1 MTTIADIV
9 RAVDGLAPF
18 RLAEAWDNVGLLL
31 GDAAWPVRRVLV
43 SLDVTETV
51 CDEAERLEADCL
63 FAHHPFLFKDVSRV
77 TAETRA
83 GRLALRLAAGRRAV
97 IAAHTNLDAAQGGLC
112 DLLAERAGLTD
123 LEPLRAE
130 PLERT
135 YKVVVFVPAADLEA
149 VRLAAFDAGAGRIG
163 AYTECGFTAEGEGT
177 FFAGEGTS
185 PAVGPAS
192 AEATAG
198 RAGNGG
204 PRRGERS
211 AVPEHRLEVLAAES
225 RVGAIVAAIGRAHSY
240 ETPAI
245 DVYPLKD
252 LPAQHPAEG
261 EAGPVVENISHY
273 RAGLGRIGPLKKPKT
288 LGRFP
293 DEVKRA
299 VGLKAVRTAGE
310 SGRKI
315 ERVAVCTGSGSGL
328 VEAVRA
334 AGCQAYLAGELK
346 YHEAQAL
353 AAEGIAVILGGHY
366 ETERVPLEDWTP
378 RLAEA
383 VDVEVRLSES
393 ERGTLRSK

>member
-1 MTTIADIV
+1 MATVRDIV
-9 RAVDGLAPF
+9 EAVDRLAPF
-18 RLAEAWDNVGLLL
+18 RLAQGWDNVGLLL

-63 FAHHPFLFKDVSRV
+63 LAHHPFLFKDVSRV

-83 GRLALRLAAGRRAV
+83 GRLALRLAAGQRAV

-123 LEPLRAE
+123 ISPLRAE

-163 AYTECGFTAEGEGT
+163 AYSECSFAAEGEGT

-185 PAVGPAS
+185 PAVGAK
-192 AEATAG
+192 G
-198 RAGNGG
+198 D
-204 PRRGERS
+204 RS
-211 AVPEHRLEVLAAES
+211 AVPEHRLEIVAAET
-225 RVGAIVAAIGRAHSY
+225 RVGAVVAAIGRAHSY

-245 DVYPLKD
+245 DVYPLKG

-261 EAGPVVENISHY
+261 EAG
-273 RAGLGRIGPLKKPKT
+273 LGRVGRLKKPKT
-288 LGRFP
+288 AGQLA
-293 DEVKRA
+293 DDIKRA
-299 VGLKAVRTAGE
+299 LGLAGVQVAGE
-310 SGRKI
+310 RSARV
-315 ERVAVCTGSGSGL
+315 ERVAVNTGSGSGL

-346 YHEAQAL
+346 YHEAQSL

>member
-1 MTTIADIV
+1 MTTIADILA
-9 RAVDGLAPF
+9 AVDRLAPF
-18 RLAEAWDNVGLLL
+18 RLAEEWDNVGLLL

-63 FAHHPFLFKDVSRV
+63 LAHHPFLFKDVSRV

-83 GRLALRLAAGRRAV
+83 GRFALRLAAGQRAV

-123 LEPLRAE
+123 LEPLHAE

-135 YKVVVFVPAADLEA
+135 YKVVVFVPAGDLES

-163 AYTECGFTAEGEGT
+163 AYTECSFAAEGEGT

-185 PAVGPAS
+185 PAVGAK
-192 AEATAG
+192 G
-198 RAGNGG
+198 D
-204 PRRGERS
+204 RS
-211 AVPEHRLEVLAAES
+211 AIPEHRLEVLAAES
-225 RVGAIVAAIGRAHSY
+225 RVGAVVAAIGQAHSY

-252 LPAQHPAEG
+252 LPG

-273 RAGLGRIGPLKKPKT
+273 RAGLGRVGRLKKPKT
-288 LGRFP
+288 AGQLA
-293 DEVKRA
+293 DDIKRA
-299 VGLKAVRTAGE
+299 LGLQAIQVAGE
-310 SGRKI
+310 RSARV
-315 ERVAVCTGSGSGL
+315 ERVAVNTGSGSGL

-353 AAEGIAVILGGHY
+353 AAEEIAVILGGHY

-393 ERGTLRSK
+393 ERGTLRQA

>member
-1 MTTIADIV
+1 MTTVSDILA
-9 RAVDGLAPF
+9 AVDRLAPF
-18 RLAEAWDNVGLLL
+18 RLAEEWDNVGLLL

-63 FAHHPFLFKDVSRV
+63 LAHHPFLFKDVSRV

-83 GRLALRLAAGRRAV
+83 GRFALRLAAGRRAV

-112 DLLAERAGLTD
+112 NLLAERAGLTD
-123 LEPLRAE
+123 LEPLCAE

-135 YKVVVFVPAADLEA
+135 YKVVVFVPAGDLES

-163 AYTECGFTAEGEGT
+163 AYTECSFAAEGEGT
-177 FFAGEGTS
+177 FFAGEGTK
-185 PAVGPAS
+185 PTVGAQ
-192 AEATAG
+192 G
-198 RAGNGG
+198 K
-204 PRRGERS
+204 RS
-211 AVPEHRLEVLAAES
+211 AVAEHRLEVVVEEARLGT
-225 RVGAIVAAIGRAHSY
+225 VVAAIGRAASY

-261 EAGPVVENISHY
+261 G
-273 RAGLGRIGPLKKPKT
+273 AGLGRIGRLKKPKT
-288 LGRFP
+288 AGQLA
-293 DEVKRA
+293 DDIKRA
-299 VGLKAVRTAGE
+299 FGLAGIQVAGE
-310 SGRKI
+310 RSARVK
-315 ERVAVCTGSGSGL
+315 RVAVCTGSGSGL

-334 AGCQAYLAGELK
+334 ARCDAYLVGELK
-346 YHEAQAL
+346 YHEAQLL
-353 AAEGIAVILGGHY
+353 AAEGIVVILGGHY

-393 ERGTLRSK
+393 EGPMLKCR

>member
-1 MTTIADIV
+1 MTTISDILA
-9 RAVDGLAPF
+9 AVDRLAPF
-18 RLAEAWDNVGLLL
+18 RLAEEWDNVGLLL

-63 FAHHPFLFKDVSRV
+63 LAHHPFLFKDVSRV

-83 GRLALRLAAGRRAV
+83 GRFALRLAAGRRAV

-123 LEPLRAE
+123 LEPLHAE

-135 YKVVVFVPAADLEA
+135 YKVVVFVPAGDLES

-163 AYTECGFTAEGEGT
+163 AYTECSFATEGEGT

-198 RAGNGG
+198 RARGG
-204 PRRGERS
+204 RS
-211 AVPEHRLEVLAAES
+211 VVPEHRLEVLAAEI
-225 RVGAIVAAIGRAHSY
+225 RVGAVVAAIGRAHSY

-252 LPAQHPAEG
+252 LPG

-273 RAGLGRIGPLKKPKT
+273 RAGLGRVGRLKKPKT
-288 LGRFP
+288 AGQLADDIKRVLGLSC
-293 DEVKRA
+293 VQ
-299 VGLKAVRTAGE
+299 VAGDG
-310 SGRKI
+310 SARV
-315 ERVAVCTGSGSGL
+315 ERVAVNTGSGSGL

-383 VDVEVRLSES
+383 VDVEVILSKNET
-393 ERGTLRSK
+393 GATGVQ

>member
-9 RAVDGLAPF
+9 RAVDNLAPF
-18 RLAEAWDNVGLLL
+18 RLAEEWDNVGLLL

-63 FAHHPFLFKDVSRV
+63 LAHHPFLFKDVSRV

-83 GRLALRLAAGRRAV
+83 GRFALRLAAGRRAV

-112 DLLAERAGLTD
+112 DLLAERAGLAD

-135 YKVVVFVPAADLEA
+135 YKVVVLVPAGDLES

-163 AYTECGFTAEGEGT
+163 AYSQCSFAAEGEGT

-185 PAVGPAS
+185 PSVGPAS

-198 RAGNGG
+198 RA
-204 PRRGERS
+204 RGERS
-211 AVPEHRLEVLAAES
+211 TVSEHRLEVLAAES
-225 RVGAIVAAIGRAHSY
+225 RVGAVVAAIGRAHSY

-252 LPAQHPAEG
+252 LPG
-261 EAGPVVENISHY
+261 E
-273 RAGLGRIGPLKKPKT
+273 AGLGRVGRLKKPKT
-288 LGRFP
+288 VGQLA
-293 DEVKRA
+293 DDIKRA
-299 VGLKAVRTAGE
+299 LGLSCVQVAGE
-310 SGRKI
+310 RSARV

-393 ERGTLRSK
+393 ERGTLRPA

>member
-1 MTTIADIV
+1 MATVRDIV
-9 RAVDGLAPF
+9 EAVDRLAPF

-43 SLDVTETV
+43 SLDVTEAV
-51 CDEAERLEADCL
+51 CEEAERLEADCL
-63 FAHHPFLFKDVSRV
+63 LAHHPFLFKDVSRV
-77 TAETRA
+77 TAETRP

-123 LEPLRAE
+123 ISPLRAE

-163 AYTECGFTAEGEGT
+163 AYSECSFAAEGEGT
-177 FFAGEGTS
+177 FFAGEGAS

-192 AEATAG
+192 AEASAG
-198 RAGNGG
+198 RA
-204 PRRGERS
+204 RGERS
-211 AVPEHRLEVLAAES
+211 AVPEHRLEIVAAET
-225 RVGAIVAAIGRAHSY
+225 RVGAVVAAIGRAHSY
-240 ETPAI
+240 STPAI

-252 LPAQHPAEG
+252 LPAQSRRAGTEG
-261 EAGPVVENISHY
+261 EAG
-273 RAGLGRIGPLKKPKT
+273 LGRVGRLKKPKT
-288 LGRFP
+288 AGQLA
-293 DEVKRA
+293 DDIKRA
-299 VGLKAVRTAGE
+299 LGLAGVQVAGE
-310 SGRKI
+310 RSARV
-315 ERVAVCTGSGSGL
+315 ERVAVNTGSGSGL

-393 ERGTLRSK
+393 ERGTLRPA

>member
-1 MTTIADIV
+1 VTTISDILT
-9 RAVDGLAPF
+9 AVDRLAPF
-18 RLAEAWDNVGLLL
+18 RLAEEWDNVGLLL

-63 FAHHPFLFKDVSRV
+63 LAHHPFLFKDVSRV

-83 GRLALRLAAGRRAV
+83 GRFALRLAAGRRAV

-112 DLLAERAGLTD
+112 NLLAERAGLTD
-123 LEPLRAE
+123 LEPLCAE

-135 YKVVVFVPAADLEA
+135 YKVVVFVPAGDLES

-163 AYTECGFTAEGEGT
+163 AYTECSFAAEGEGT

-198 RAGNGG
+198 RA
-204 PRRGERS
+204 RGKRS

-225 RVGAIVAAIGRAHSY
+225 RVGAVVAAIGRAHSY

-252 LPAQHPAEG
+252 LPG
-261 EAGPVVENISHY
+261 E
-273 RAGLGRIGPLKKPKT
+273 AGLGRVGRLKKPKT
-288 LGRFP
+288 AGQLA
-293 DEVKRA
+293 DDIKRA
-299 VGLKAVRTAGE
+299 LGLQAIQVAGE
-310 SGRKI
+310 RSARV
-315 ERVAVCTGSGSGL
+315 ERVAVNTGSGSGL

-378 RLAEA
+378 RLAVA

-393 ERGTLRSK
+393 ERGTLRPA

>member
-51 CDEAERLEADCL
+51 CEEAERLEADCL
-63 FAHHPFLFKDVSRV
+63 LAHHPFLFKDVNRV
-77 TAETRA
+77 TAETRP

-135 YKVVVFVPAADLEA
+135 YKVVVFVPAGDVEA

-163 AYTECGFTAEGEGT
+163 AYTECSFATEGEGT
-177 FFAGEGTS
+177 FFAGEGTN
-185 PAVGPAS
+185 PAVGAK
-192 AEATAG
+192 
-198 RAGNGG
+198 
-204 PRRGERS
+204 GERS

-225 RVGAIVAAIGRAHSY
+225 RVGAVVAAIGRAASY

-245 DVYPLKD
+245 DVYPLKG
-252 LPAQHPAEG
+252 LPSG
-261 EAGPVVENISHY
+261 
-273 RAGLGRIGPLKKPKT
+273 AGLGRVGRLKKPKT
-288 LGRFP
+288 AGQLA
-293 DEVKRA
+293 DDIKRA
-299 VGLKAVRTAGE
+299 LGLSVIQVAGE
-310 SGRKI
+310 RSARVK
-315 ERVAVCTGSGSGL
+315 RVAVCTGSGSGL

-353 AAEGIAVILGGHY
+353 AAEEIAVILGGHY
-366 ETERVPLEDWTP
+366 ETERGPLEDWTP

-383 VDVEVRLSES
+383 VDAEVRLSES
-393 ERGTLRSK
+393 ERGPLRSK

>member
-9 RAVDGLAPF
+9 RAVDRLAPF
-18 RLAEAWDNVGLLL
+18 RLAQAWDNVGLLL

-51 CDEAERLEADCL
+51 CEEAERLDADCL
-63 FAHHPFLFKDVSRV
+63 LAHHPFMFKDVSRV

-123 LEPLRAE
+123 IEPLRAE

-135 YKVVVFVPAADLEA
+135 YKVVVFVPAGDLES

-163 AYTECGFTAEGEGT
+163 AYTECSFAAEGEGT

-185 PAVGPAS
+185 PSVGPAS

-198 RAGNGG
+198 RA
-204 PRRGERS
+204 RGDRS

-225 RVGAIVAAIGRAHSY
+225 RVGAVVAAIGRAHSY

-252 LPAQHPAEG
+252 LPG
-261 EAGPVVENISHY
+261 E
-273 RAGLGRIGPLKKPKT
+273 AGLGRVGRLKKPKT
-288 LGRFP
+288 VGQLA
-293 DEVKRA
+293 DDIKRA
-299 VGLKAVRTAGE
+299 LGLSCVQVAGE
-310 SGRKI
+310 RSARV
-315 ERVAVCTGSGSGL
+315 ERVAVNTGSGSGL

-346 YHEAQAL
+346 YHEAESL

-383 VDVEVRLSES
+383 VDVEVQLSES
-393 ERGTLRSK
+393 ERGTLRPA

>member
-9 RAVDGLAPF
+9 RAVDNLAPF
-18 RLAEAWDNVGLLL
+18 RLAEEWDNVGLLL

-63 FAHHPFLFKDVSRV
+63 LAHHPFLFKDVSRV

-83 GRLALRLAAGRRAV
+83 GRFALRLAAGRRAV

-112 DLLAERAGLTD
+112 DLLAERAGLAD

-135 YKVVVFVPAADLEA
+135 YKVVVLVPAGDVES

-163 AYTECGFTAEGEGT
+163 AYTECSFAAEGEGT

-198 RAGNGG
+198 RA
-204 PRRGERS
+204 RGERS
-211 AVPEHRLEVLAAES
+211 TVSEHRLEVLAAES
-225 RVGAIVAAIGRAHSY
+225 RVGAVVAAIGRAHSY

-252 LPAQHPAEG
+252 LPG
-261 EAGPVVENISHY
+261 E
-273 RAGLGRIGPLKKPKT
+273 AGLGRVGRLKKPKT
-288 LGRFP
+288 TGQLA
-293 DEVKRA
+293 DDIKRA
-299 VGLKAVRTAGE
+299 LGLSGIQVAGE
-310 SGRKI
+310 RSARV
-315 ERVAVCTGSGSGL
+315 ERVAVNTGSGSGL

-378 RLAEA
+378 RLAVA

-393 ERGTLRSK
+393 ERGTLRPA

>member
-1 MTTIADIV
+1 VTTISDILA
-9 RAVDGLAPF
+9 AVDNLAPF
-18 RLAEAWDNVGLLL
+18 RLAQAWDNVGLLL

-51 CDEAERLEADCL
+51 CEEAERLDADCL
-63 FAHHPFLFKDVSRV
+63 LAHHPFMFKDVSRV

-123 LEPLRAE
+123 IEPLRAE

-135 YKVVVFVPAADLEA
+135 YKVVVFVPAGDLES

-163 AYTECGFTAEGEGT
+163 AYTECSFAAEGEGT

-185 PAVGPAS
+185 PSVGPAS

-198 RAGNGG
+198 RA
-204 PRRGERS
+204 RGKRS

-225 RVGAIVAAIGRAHSY
+225 RVGAVVAAIGRAHSY

-252 LPAQHPAEG
+252 LPG
-261 EAGPVVENISHY
+261 E
-273 RAGLGRIGPLKKPKT
+273 AGLGRVGRLKKPKT
-288 LGRFP
+288 VGQLA
-293 DEVKRA
+293 DDIKRA
-299 VGLKAVRTAGE
+299 LGLSCVQVAGE
-310 SGRKI
+310 RSARV
-315 ERVAVCTGSGSGL
+315 ERVAVNTGSGSGL

-353 AAEGIAVILGGHY
+353 AAEEIAVILGGHY

-393 ERGTLRSK
+393 ERGTLSLA

>member
-9 RAVDGLAPF
+9 RAVDRLAPF
-18 RLAEAWDNVGLLL
+18 RLAEEWDNVGLLL

-43 SLDVTETV
+43 SLDVTEAV
-51 CDEAERLEADCL
+51 CEEAERIEADCL
-63 FAHHPFLFKDVSRV
+63 LAHHPFMFKDVSRV
-77 TAETRA
+77 TAETRP

-112 DLLAERAGLTD
+112 DLLAERAGLAD
-123 LEPLRAE
+123 LAPLRAE

-135 YKVVVFVPAADLEA
+135 YKVVVFVPAGDLES

-163 AYTECGFTAEGEGT
+163 AYSECSFAAEGEGT
-177 FFAGEGTS
+177 FFAGEGTC
-185 PAVGPAS
+185 PAIGPAS

-198 RAGNGG
+198 RA
-204 PRRGERS
+204 RGEHS

-225 RVGAIVAAIGRAHSY
+225 RVGAVVAAIGRAHSY

-252 LPAQHPAEG
+252 LPG
-261 EAGPVVENISHY
+261 E
-273 RAGLGRIGPLKKPKT
+273 AGLGRVGRLKKSK
-288 LGRFP
+288 
-293 DEVKRA
+293 
-299 VGLKAVRTAGE
+299 TAGQLADDIQRALGL
-310 SGRKI
+310 SGVQVAGEQSARV

>member
-1 MTTIADIV
+1 MATVADILA
-9 RAVDGLAPF
+9 AVDRLTPF

-43 SLDVTETV
+43 SLDVTEAV
-51 CDEAERLEADCL
+51 CEEAERLEADCL
-63 FAHHPFLFKDVSRV
+63 LAHHPFMFKDVGRV
-77 TAETRA
+77 TAETWP

-123 LEPLRAE
+123 IEPLRAE
-130 PLERT
+130 PGPAR
-135 YKVVVFVPAADLEA
+135 YKVVVFAPEGDLEA
-149 VRLAAFDAGAGRIG
+149 VRRAAFDAGAGRIG
-163 AYTECGFTAEGEGT
+163 AYTECSFAAEGEGT

-198 RAGNGG
+198 RA
-204 PRRGERS
+204 RGDRS

-225 RVGAIVAAIGRAHSY
+225 RMGAVVAAIGRAHSY

-252 LPAQHPAEG
+252 LPG
-261 EAGPVVENISHY
+261 E
-273 RAGLGRIGPLKKPKT
+273 AGLGRVGRLKKPKT
-288 LGRFP
+288 AGQLA
-293 DEVKRA
+293 DDIKRA
-299 VGLKAVRTAGE
+299 LGLSGVQVAGE
-310 SGRKI
+310 QSTRV
-315 ERVAVCTGSGSGL
+315 ERVAVCSGSGSGL

-346 YHEAQAL
+346 YHEAQTL

-378 RLAEA
+378 RLAEV

-393 ERGTLRSK
+393 ERGALRSK

>member
-1 MTTIADIV
+1 VTTISDILA
-9 RAVDGLAPF
+9 AVDRLAPF
-18 RLAEAWDNVGLLL
+18 RLAEEWDNVGLLL

-63 FAHHPFLFKDVSRV
+63 LAHHPFLFKDVSRV

-83 GRLALRLAAGRRAV
+83 GRFALRLAAGRRAV

-123 LEPLRAE
+123 LEPLHAE

-135 YKVVVFVPAADLEA
+135 YKVVVFVPAGDLES

-163 AYTECGFTAEGEGT
+163 AYTECSFATEGEGT

-198 RAGNGG
+198 RARGG
-204 PRRGERS
+204 RS
-211 AVPEHRLEVLAAES
+211 VVPEHRLEVLAAEI
-225 RVGAIVAAIGRAHSY
+225 RVGAVVAAIGRAHSY

-252 LPAQHPAEG
+252 LPG

-273 RAGLGRIGPLKKPKT
+273 RAGLGRVGRLKKPKT
-288 LGRFP
+288 AGQLADDIKRVLGLSC
-293 DEVKRA
+293 VQ
-299 VGLKAVRTAGE
+299 VAGDG
-310 SGRKI
+310 SARV
-315 ERVAVCTGSGSGL
+315 ERVAVNTGSGSGL

-383 VDVEVRLSES
+383 VDVEVILSKNET
-393 ERGTLRSK
+393 GATGVQ

>member
-1 MTTIADIV
+1 VTTISDILA
-9 RAVDGLAPF
+9 AVDRLAPF

-31 GDAAWPVRRVLV
+31 GDAAWPVRRMLV
-43 SLDVTETV
+43 SLDVTEAV

-63 FAHHPFLFKDVSRV
+63 LAHHPFLFKDVSRV

-83 GRLALRLAAGRRAV
+83 GRFALRLAAGRRAV

-135 YKVVVFVPAADLEA
+135 YKVVVFVPAGDMES

-163 AYTECGFTAEGEGT
+163 AYTECSFAAEGEGT

-198 RAGNGG
+198 RARSN
-204 PRRGERS
+204 RS
-211 AVPEHRLEVLAAES
+211 AVPEHRLEVLATES
-225 RVGAIVAAIGRAHSY
+225 RIGAVVAAIGRAHSY

-252 LPAQHPAEG
+252 LPG
-261 EAGPVVENISHY
+261 E
-273 RAGLGRIGPLKKPKT
+273 AGLGRVGRLKKSKT
-288 LGRFP
+288 AGQLA
-293 DEVKRA
+293 DDIKRA
-299 VGLKAVRTAGE
+299 LGLSGVQVAGE
-310 SGRKI
+310 RSARV
-315 ERVAVCTGSGSGL
+315 ERVAVNTGSGSGL

-366 ETERVPLEDWTP
+366 ETERVPLKDWTP

-383 VDVEVRLSES
+383 VDVEVRLSKS
-393 ERGTLRSK
+393 ERGTLRLA

>member
-1 MTTIADIV
+1 MATVRDIV
-9 RAVDGLAPF
+9 EAVDRLAPF
-18 RLAEAWDNVGLLL
+18 RLAQGWDNVGLLL

-51 CDEAERLEADCL
+51 CVEAERLEADCL
-63 FAHHPFLFKDVSRV
+63 LAHHPFLFKDVSRV

-135 YKVVVFVPAADLEA
+135 YKVVVFVPAGDMES

-163 AYTECGFTAEGEGT
+163 AYSECSFAAEGEGT

-198 RAGNGG
+198 RA
-204 PRRGERS
+204 RGDRS

-225 RVGAIVAAIGRAHSY
+225 RVGAVVAAIGRAHSY

-252 LPAQHPAEG
+252 LPG
-261 EAGPVVENISHY
+261 E
-273 RAGLGRIGPLKKPKT
+273 AGLGRVGRLKKPKT
-288 LGRFP
+288 AGQLA
-293 DEVKRA
+293 DDIKRA
-299 VGLKAVRTAGE
+299 LGLQAIQVAGE
-310 SGRKI
+310 RSVRV
-315 ERVAVCTGSGSGL
+315 ERVAVNTGSGSGL

-393 ERGTLRSK
+393 ERGALRPA

>member
-1 MTTIADIV
+1 MTTVSDILE
-9 RAVDGLAPF
+9 AVDRLAPF
-18 RLAEAWDNVGLLL
+18 RLAEEWDNVGLLL

-43 SLDVTETV
+43 SLDVTEAV
-51 CDEAERLEADCL
+51 CEEAERIKADCL
-63 FAHHPFLFKDVSRV
+63 LAHHPFLLKDVSRV

-97 IAAHTNLDAAQGGLC
+97 IAAHTNLDAAQGGLS

-130 PLERT
+130 PRERT
-135 YKVVVFVPAADLEA
+135 YKVVVFVPAGDLES
-149 VRLAAFDAGAGRIG
+149 VRRAAFEAGAGRIG
-163 AYTECGFTAEGEGT
+163 AYSQCSFAAEGEGT
-177 FFAGEGTS
+177 FFAEEDAS
-185 PAVGPAS
+185 PALG
-192 AEATAG
+192 TK
-198 RAGNGG
+198 
-204 PRRGERS
+204 GERS
-211 AVPEHRLEVLAAES
+211 AVPEHRLEVLAVES
-225 RVGAIVAAIGRAHSY
+225 RVGAVVTAIGRAHSY

-252 LPAQHPAEG
+252 LPG
-261 EAGPVVENISHY
+261 EAGPVVESISHY
-273 RAGLGRIGPLKKPKT
+273 RAGLGRVGRLKKSKT
-288 LGRFP
+288 AGQLA
-293 DEVKRA
+293 DDIKRA
-299 VGLKAVRTAGE
+299 LGLSGVQIAGDDTA
-310 SGRKI
+310 RI

-334 AGCQAYLAGELK
+334 ARPDAYLVGELK

-383 VDVEVRLSES
+383 VDVEVGLSES
-393 ERGTLRSK
+393 EGPTLRSK

>member
-9 RAVDGLAPF
+9 RAVDRLAPF
-18 RLAEAWDNVGLLL
+18 RLAEEWDNVGLLL

-43 SLDVTETV
+43 SLDVTEAV
-51 CDEAERLEADCL
+51 CEEAERLEADCL
-63 FAHHPFLFKDVSRV
+63 LAHHPFMFKDVSRV
-77 TAETRA
+77 TAETRP

-123 LEPLRAE
+123 IEPLRAE
-130 PLERT
+130 PVERT
-135 YKVVVFVPAADLEA
+135 YKVVVFVPVADLES

-163 AYTECGFTAEGEGT
+163 AYTECSFAAEGEGT

-185 PAVGPAS
+185 PSVGPAS

-198 RAGNGG
+198 RA
-204 PRRGERS
+204 RGKRS

-225 RVGAIVAAIGRAHSY
+225 RVGAVVAAIGRAHSY

-252 LPAQHPAEG
+252 LPG
-261 EAGPVVENISHY
+261 E
-273 RAGLGRIGPLKKPKT
+273 AGLGRVGRLKKPKT
-288 LGRFP
+288 VGQLA
-293 DEVKRA
+293 DDIKRA
-299 VGLKAVRTAGE
+299 LGLSCVQVAGE
-310 SGRKI
+310 RSARV
-315 ERVAVCTGSGSGL
+315 ERVAVNTGSGSGL

-346 YHEAQAL
+346 YHEAESL

-366 ETERVPLEDWTP
+366 ETERGPLEDWTP

-393 ERGTLRSK
+393 ERGTLRPA

>member
-1 MTTIADIV
+1 MATVADILA
-9 RAVDGLAPF
+9 AVDRLAPF
-18 RLAEAWDNVGLLL
+18 RLAEEWDNVGLLL

-43 SLDVTETV
+43 SLDVTEAV
-51 CDEAERLEADCL
+51 CEEAERLEADCL
-63 FAHHPFLFKDVSRV
+63 LAHHPFMFKDVSRV
-77 TAETRA
+77 TAETRP

-123 LEPLRAE
+123 IEPLRAE
-130 PLERT
+130 PVERT
-135 YKVVVFVPAADLEA
+135 YKVIVFVPAGDLEA

-163 AYTECGFTAEGEGT
+163 AYTECSFAAEGEGT
-177 FFAGEGTS
+177 FFAGEGAS
-185 PAVGPAS
+185 PAVGAK
-192 AEATAG
+192 
-198 RAGNGG
+198 
-204 PRRGERS
+204 GERS

-225 RVGAIVAAIGRAHSY
+225 RVGAVVAAIGRVHSY

-245 DVYPLKD
+245 DIYPLKG
-252 LPAQHPAEG
+252 LPG
-261 EAGPVVENISHY
+261 E
-273 RAGLGRIGPLKKPKT
+273 AGLGRVGRLKKPKT
-288 LGRFP
+288 AGQLA
-293 DEVKRA
+293 DDIKRA
-299 VGLKAVRTAGE
+299 LGLAGVQVAGE
-310 SGRKI
+310 RSARV
-315 ERVAVCTGSGSGL
+315 ERVAVNTGSGSGL

-393 ERGTLRSK
+393 ERGALRSK

>member
-1 MTTIADIV
+1 MTTVSDILA
-9 RAVDGLAPF
+9 AVDRLAPF

-43 SLDVTETV
+43 SLDVTEAV

-63 FAHHPFLFKDVSRV
+63 LAHHPFLFKDVSRV

-112 DLLAERAGLTD
+112 DLLAERAGLSG
-123 LEPLRAE
+123 LEPLHAE

-135 YKVVVFVPAADLEA
+135 YTVVVFVPAGDVEA

-163 AYTECGFTAEGEGT
+163 AYTECSFATEGEGT
-177 FFAGEGTS
+177 FFAGEGTN
-185 PAVGPAS
+185 PAVGAK
-192 AEATAG
+192 
-198 RAGNGG
+198 
-204 PRRGERS
+204 GERN
-211 AVPEHRLEVLAAES
+211 AVPEHRLEILAAGS
-225 RVGAIVAAIGRAHSY
+225 RVGAVVAAIGRAASY

-252 LPAQHPAEG
+252 LPG
-261 EAGPVVENISHY
+261 G
-273 RAGLGRIGPLKKPKT
+273 AGLGRVGRLKKPKT
-288 LGRFP
+288 AGQLA
-293 DEVKRA
+293 DDIKRA
-299 VGLKAVRTAGE
+299 LGLSVIQVAGE
-310 SGRKI
+310 RSARV
-315 ERVAVCTGSGSGL
+315 ERVAVCTGSGSGV

-353 AAEGIAVILGGHY
+353 AAEEIAVILGGHY
-366 ETERVPLEDWTP
+366 ETERGPLEDWTP
-378 RLAEA
+378 RLAET
-383 VDVEVRLSES
+383 VDAEVRLSES
-393 ERGTLRSK
+393 ERGPLRPA

>member
-1 MTTIADIV
+1 VTTIADILA
-9 RAVDGLAPF
+9 AVDRLAPF
-18 RLAEAWDNVGLLL
+18 RLAEDWDNVGLLL

-43 SLDVTETV
+43 SLDVTEAV
-51 CDEAERLEADCL
+51 CEEAERLEADCL
-63 FAHHPFLFKDVSRV
+63 LAHHPFLFKDVSRV

-97 IAAHTNLDAAQGGLC
+97 IAAHTNLDAAVGGLN
-112 DLLAERAGLTD
+112 DLLAARAGLVD
-123 LEPLRAE
+123 LELLQTAPGPAR
-130 PLERT
+130 
-135 YKVVVFVPAADLEA
+135 YKVVVFVPAADLES
-149 VRLAAFDAGAGRIG
+149 VRQAAFDAGAGRIG
-163 AYTECGFTAEGEGT
+163 AYTECSFAMPGEGT
-177 FFAGEGTS
+177 FFAGEGTKRT
-185 PAVGPAS
+185 VG
-192 AEATAG
+192 TQG
-198 RAGNGG
+198 K
-204 PRRGERS
+204 RS
-211 AVPEHRLEVLAAES
+211 AVAEHRLEVVVEEARL
-225 RVGAIVAAIGRAHSY
+225 GAVVAAIGRAASY

-252 LPAQHPAEG
+252 LPG

-273 RAGLGRIGPLKKPKT
+273 RAGLGRMGRLKKPKT
-288 LGRFP
+288 AGQLADDIQRALGL
-293 DEVKRA
+293 
-299 VGLKAVRTAGE
+299 VGVQIAGDG
-310 SGRKI
+310 SARV

-346 YHEAQAL
+346 YHEAQTL

-393 ERGTLRSK
+393 ERGTLRPV

>member
-9 RAVDGLAPF
+9 RAVDNLAPF
-18 RLAEAWDNVGLLL
+18 RLAEEWDNVGLLL

-63 FAHHPFLFKDVSRV
+63 LAHHPFLFKDVSRV

-83 GRLALRLAAGRRAV
+83 GRFALRLAAGRRAV

-112 DLLAERAGLTD
+112 DLLAERAGLAD

-135 YKVVVFVPAADLEA
+135 YKVVVLVPAGDVES

-163 AYTECGFTAEGEGT
+163 AYTECSFAAEGEGT

-198 RAGNGG
+198 RA
-204 PRRGERS
+204 RGERS
-211 AVPEHRLEVLAAES
+211 TVSEHRLEVLAAES
-225 RVGAIVAAIGRAHSY
+225 RVGAVVAAIGRAHSY

-252 LPAQHPAEG
+252 LPG
-261 EAGPVVENISHY
+261 E
-273 RAGLGRIGPLKKPKT
+273 AGLGRVGRLKKPKT
-288 LGRFP
+288 AGQLA
-293 DEVKRA
+293 DDIKRA
-299 VGLKAVRTAGE
+299 LGLSCVQVAGE
-310 SGRKI
+310 RSARV

-393 ERGTLRSK
+393 ERGTLRPA

>member
-1 MTTIADIV
+1 MATVRDIV
-9 RAVDGLAPF
+9 EAVDRLAPF

-43 SLDVTETV
+43 SLDVTEAV
-51 CDEAERLEADCL
+51 CEEAERLEADCL
-63 FAHHPFLFKDVSRV
+63 LAHHPFLFKDVSRV
-77 TAETRA
+77 TAETRP

-135 YKVVVFVPAADLEA
+135 YKVVVFVPAGDLES

-163 AYTECGFTAEGEGT
+163 AYTECSFAAEGEGT
-177 FFAGEGTS
+177 FFAGEGAS

-198 RAGNGG
+198 RA
-204 PRRGERS
+204 RGDRS

-225 RVGAIVAAIGRAHSY
+225 RVGAVVAAIGRAHSY

-252 LPAQHPAEG
+252 LPG
-261 EAGPVVENISHY
+261 E
-273 RAGLGRIGPLKKPKT
+273 AGLGRVGRLKKPKT
-288 LGRFP
+288 VGQLADDIKRTLGLQAIQ
-293 DEVKRA
+293 VAGKRSA
-299 VGLKAVRTAGE
+299 RV
-310 SGRKI
+310 
-315 ERVAVCTGSGSGL
+315 ERVAVNTGSGSGL

-393 ERGTLRSK
+393 ERGTLRPA

>member
-1 MTTIADIV
+1 MATVADILA
-9 RAVDGLAPF
+9 AVDNLAPF
-18 RLAEAWDNVGLLL
+18 RLAEEWDNVGLLL
-31 GDAAWPVRRVLV
+31 GDAAWPARRVLV

-63 FAHHPFLFKDVSRV
+63 LAHHPFLFKDVSRV

-83 GRLALRLAAGRRAV
+83 GRFALRLAAGRRAV

-135 YKVVVFVPAADLEA
+135 YKVVVFVPAGDLES

-163 AYTECGFTAEGEGT
+163 AYTECSFAAEGEGT

-185 PAVGPAS
+185 PSVGPAS
-192 AEATAG
+192 AEASATARWAKADKTAG
-198 RAGNGG
+198 RA
-204 PRRGERS
+204 RGDRS
-211 AVPEHRLEVLAAES
+211 AVPEHRLEVLVAES
-225 RVGAIVAAIGRAHSY
+225 RVGAVVAAIGRTHSY

-245 DVYPLKD
+245 DVYPLKG
-252 LPAQHPAEG
+252 LTG
-261 EAGPVVENISHY
+261 EAGPVAENISHY
-273 RAGLGRIGPLKKPKT
+273 RAGLGRVGRLKKPKT
-288 LGRFP
+288 AGQLA
-293 DEVKRA
+293 DDIKRA
-299 VGLKAVRTAGE
+299 LGLQAIQVAGDR
-310 SGRKI
+310 SARV
-315 ERVAVCTGSGSGL
+315 ERVAVNTGSGSGL
-328 VEAVRA
+328 VDAVRA
-334 AGCQAYLAGELK
+334 AGCQAYLTGELK

-383 VDVEVRLSES
+383 VDVEVRVSES

>member
-1 MTTIADIV
+1 MTTISDILA
-9 RAVDGLAPF
+9 AVDRLAPF
-18 RLAEAWDNVGLLL
+18 RLAEEWDNVGLLL

-51 CDEAERLEADCL
+51 CDEAERIEADCL
-63 FAHHPFLFKDVSRV
+63 LAHHPFLFKDVSRV

-83 GRLALRLAAGRRAV
+83 GRFALRLAAGRRAV

-112 DLLAERAGLTD
+112 DLLAERAGLAD
-123 LEPLRAE
+123 LEPLRAA

-135 YKVVVFVPAADLEA
+135 YKVVVFVPAGDLES

-163 AYTECGFTAEGEGT
+163 AYTECSFAAEGEGT
-177 FFAGEGTS
+177 FFAGAGTS
-185 PAVGPAS
+185 PSVGPAS

-198 RAGNGG
+198 RA
-204 PRRGERS
+204 RGERS

-225 RVGAIVAAIGRAHSY
+225 RIGAVVAAIGRAHSY

-252 LPAQHPAEG
+252 LPAQHPRRDVPPAEG
-261 EAGPVVENISHY
+261 GAGPVVENISHY
-273 RAGLGRIGPLKKPKT
+273 RAGLGRVGWLKKPKT
-288 LGRFP
+288 AGQLA
-293 DEVKRA
+293 DDIKRA
-299 VGLKAVRTAGE
+299 LGLAGVQVAGDG
-310 SGRKI
+310 SARV

-393 ERGTLRSK
+393 ERGTLRLA

>member
-1 MTTIADIV
+1 
-9 RAVDGLAPF
+9 VDRLAPF
-18 RLAEAWDNVGLLL
+18 RLAQAWDNVGLLL

-43 SLDVTETV
+43 SLDVTEAV

-63 FAHHPFLFKDVSRV
+63 LAHHPFLFKDVSRV

-83 GRLALRLAAGRRAV
+83 GRFALRLAAGRRAV

-112 DLLAERAGLTD
+112 DLLAERAGLAD

-135 YKVVVFVPAADLEA
+135 YKVVVFVPAGDLES

-163 AYTECGFTAEGEGT
+163 AYTECSFAAEGEGT

-185 PAVGPAS
+185 PSVGPAS

-198 RAGNGG
+198 RARGG
-204 PRRGERS
+204 RS

-225 RVGAIVAAIGRAHSY
+225 RVGAVVAAIGRAHSY

-252 LPAQHPAEG
+252 LPG
-261 EAGPVVENISHY
+261 E
-273 RAGLGRIGPLKKPKT
+273 AGLGRVGRLKKPKT
-288 LGRFP
+288 VGQLA
-293 DEVKRA
+293 DDIKRA
-299 VGLKAVRTAGE
+299 LGLSCVQVAGE
-310 SGRKI
+310 RSARV
-315 ERVAVCTGSGSGL
+315 ERVAVNTGSGSGL

-346 YHEAQAL
+346 YHEAESL

-383 VDVEVRLSES
+383 VDVEVQLSES
-393 ERGTLRSK
+393 ERGTLRPA

>member
-9 RAVDGLAPF
+9 RAVDRLAPF
-18 RLAEAWDNVGLLL
+18 RLAEEWDNVGLLL

-63 FAHHPFLFKDVSRV
+63 LAHHPFFLKGLPRV

-83 GRLALRLAAGRRAV
+83 GRFALRLAAGRRAV

-123 LEPLRAE
+123 IEPLRAE
-130 PLERT
+130 PVERT
-135 YKVVVFVPAADLEA
+135 YKVVVFVPVADLES

-163 AYTECGFTAEGEGT
+163 AYTECSFAAEGEWT
-177 FFAGEGTS
+177 FFAGEGTK
-185 PAVGPAS
+185 PTVG
-192 AEATAG
+192 T
-198 RAGNGG
+198 
-204 PRRGERS
+204 RGKRS
-211 AVPEHRLEVLAAES
+211 AMAEHRLEVVVEEARL
-225 RVGAIVAAIGRAHSY
+225 GAVVAAIGRAHSY

-245 DVYPLKD
+245 DVYPLKG

-273 RAGLGRIGPLKKPKT
+273 RAGLGRVGRLKKPKT
-288 LGRFP
+288 AGQLA
-293 DEVKRA
+293 DDIKRA
-299 VGLKAVRTAGE
+299 LGLAGVQVAGE
-310 SGRKI
+310 RSARV
-315 ERVAVCTGSGSGL
+315 ERVAVNTGSGSGL

-393 ERGTLRSK
+393 ERETLRPA